1 MVEAGLNPSLYDA
14 RTYCLPLCSLSF
26 QYILINHSKS
36 AFPFGTQILGLS
48 YLGFQVVALRG
59 EGGKVAELSLSL
71 NHLISPF
78 RIKHPNIVALDDI
91 YESGGHLYL
100 IMQL

>member
-1 MVEAGLNPSLYDA
+1 MRTRVCLTPEPSVNPCGSPAFHD
-14 RTYCLPLCSLSF
+14 TM
-26 QYILINHSKS
+26 IHHGKS
-36 AFPFGTQILGLS
+36 AFPSETQISGSSCPGL
-48 YLGFQVVALRG
+48 QAVVLHH
-59 EGGKVAELSLSL
+59 EGGEVAELSSPL

>member
-1 MVEAGLNPSLYDA
+1 MVKQLFPLGPRSLA
-14 RTYCLPLCSLSF
+14 HP
-26 QYILINHSKS
+26 
-36 AFPFGTQILGLS
+36 A
-48 YLGFQVVALRG
+48 QVFRHCFLKMSR
-59 EGGKVAELSLSL
+59 EVAELSAL

>member
-1 MVEAGLNPSLYDA
+1 M
-14 RTYCLPLCSLSF
+14 
-26 QYILINHSKS
+26 
-36 AFPFGTQILGLS
+36 
-48 YLGFQVVALRG
+48 VALRG

>member
-1 MVEAGLNPSLYDA
+1 MVNELF
-14 RTYCLPLCSLSF
+14 SF
-26 QYILINHSKS
+26 GIQN
-36 AFPFGTQILGLS
+36 LGVS
-48 YLGFQVVALRG
+48 YPGSQVVVLQG
-59 EGGKVAELSLSL
+59 EGGKGAELFSAL
-71 NHLISPF
+71 NHLVSPF

>member
-1 MVEAGLNPSLYDA
+1 MVNQLFPLGSRSLVY
-14 RTYCLPLCSLSF
+14 PIQISGVVF
-26 QYILINHSKS
+26 Q
-36 AFPFGTQILGLS
+36 
-48 YLGFQVVALRG
+48 G
-59 EGGKVAELSLSL
+59 EDGKVAELSSAL